1 MVSAGPITSF
11 AEELSFA
18 QRLASLDAQRL
29 AHLLSVRPEVL
40 WQPLPRNLG
49 ELAER
54 LERPHSVAAV
64 LQSAPLPCLQ
74 LAEAIQALGGVTSRH
89 ELAGFLD
96 NGDDARLDRVL
107 DWLAARA
114 LVWTSDELIKASAG
128 LGACL
133 PDPLGLG
140 RPLGALLT
148 TQSADTVQRMLR
160 ELGQPRPKARAATV
174 AALTA
179 YLRKPETVRAIV
191 AGAPVAVAGWLTRRA
206 AEHHDDVFVTPARY
220 DPAAYRAEQDAVHW
234 AQARGML
241 LAEPWG
247 YGREMPAEVT
257 RALRGPGYRA
267 PFTPQAPEVAT
278 REVTPEQVD
287 RGGAAAATAFSAQ
300 ATAVLDH
307 VRRVGIPTLKSGGVG
322 AREVTRLAKA
332 TQSPDIDVRLVLEL
346 AGACGLLAPD
356 GLRVEVGAAFP
367 AWREDEPAQR
377 FGDLVAAWW
386 QFGAIPTETRAEG
399 KALPVLHQEGA
410 CAGCVG
416 ARHALFAALSTV
428 PVGRATG
435 VAEIGPAA
443 LWARPLVH
451 GTSDAEDVAFSATWR
466 EAELLG
472 LVSHGSLSHL
482 GRLLVPG
489 DHDALAALAATV
501 LPGTVDH
508 AVFGTDL
515 TAVVG
520 GTPSARVTALL
531 DGCADRES
539 RGAGVVWRITAAS
552 VRRALDDGISG
563 HDLRQQLTDV
573 AGRDLPQPLRY
584 LITDVARRHGSVR
597 VHPVVSCVRSDDV
610 ALLAEAAADRG
621 LRQLRLS
628 VLAPTVLTSEKPVD
642 DTVTALRAAGY
653 LPMPEGAD
661 GAVVAIKSRRPSSGA
676 ARLRTAR
683 NTSAARP
690 VDVPGLAARLVA
702 AGSAGP
708 PASGP

>member
-1 MVSAGPITSF
+1 M
-11 AEELSFA
+11 
-18 QRLASLDAQRL
+18 
-29 AHLLSVRPEVL
+29 
-40 WQPLPRNLG
+40 
-49 ELAER
+49 
-54 LERPHSVAAV
+54 
-64 LQSAPLPCLQ
+64 
-74 LAEAIQALGGVTSRH
+74 
-89 ELAGFLD
+89 
-96 NGDDARLDRVL
+96 
-107 DWLAARA
+107 
-114 LVWTSDELIKASAG
+114 
-128 LGACL
+128 
-133 PDPLGLG
+133 
-140 RPLGALLT
+140 
-148 TQSADTVQRMLR
+148 
-160 ELGQPRPKARAATV
+160 
-174 AALTA
+174 
-179 YLRKPETVRAIV
+179 
-191 AGAPVAVAGWLTRRA
+191 
-206 AEHHDDVFVTPARY
+206 
-220 DPAAYRAEQDAVHW
+220 
-234 AQARGML
+234 
-241 LAEPWG
+241 
-247 YGREMPAEVT
+247 
-257 RALRGPGYRA
+257 
-267 PFTPQAPEVAT
+267 
-278 REVTPEQVD
+278 
-287 RGGAAAATAFSAQ
+287 
-300 ATAVLDH
+300 
-307 VRRVGIPTLKSGGVG
+307 
-322 AREVTRLAKA
+322 
-332 TQSPDIDVRLVLEL
+332 
-346 AGACGLLAPD
+346 
-356 GLRVEVGAAFP
+356 
-367 AWREDEPAQR
+367 
-377 FGDLVAAWW
+377 
-386 QFGAIPTETRAEG
+386 
-399 KALPVLHQEGA
+399 
-410 CAGCVG
+410 
-416 ARHALFAALSTV
+416 

-435 VAEIGPAA
+435 VAEIGAAA

-451 GTSDAEDVAFSATWR
+451 ATSDAEDVAFSATWR

-597 VHPVVSCVRSDDV
+597 VRPVVSCVRSDDV

-621 LRQLRLS
+621 LRQLGLS

-676 ARLRTAR
+676 ARPRTAR

-708 PASGP
+708 PPQVPDRAADR